1 MDKKHP
7 WQVLF
12 EGRPYSS
19 ELDFVMGETLDDGDY
34 EWWCKM
40 TPEEVIQEVKEIR
53 DRYSEGSGWVQA
65 EEIEDGSQSA
75 IQERNDLRKVVTYI
89 KRKYKKFY
97 LKGGK

>member
-1 MDKKHP
+1 MEKLTP
-7 WQVLF
+7 WQILF
-12 EGRPYSS
+12 KGRPDSR
-19 ELDFVMGETLDDGDY
+19 ELELCMDHDY
-34 EWWCKM
+34 EWWGSL

-65 EEIEDGSQSA
+65 EEIEGGSQSA
-75 IQERNDLRKVVTYI
+75 IEERNDLRKVVTYI

>member
-19 ELDFVMGETLDDGDY
+19 ELDYVMINDDY
-34 EWWCKM
+34 QWWCNM

-65 EEIEDGSQSA
+65 EEIEDGNKTA
-75 IQERNDLRKVVTYI
+75 IKERNELRKVVTYI